1 MAKMFT
7 SKISRTLLAVIA
19 TGMIGGAGAAMA
31 DDMAATWTKLQESVV
46 VAELCRDI
54 THDAAAWAA
63 MGPKIDAMVNHEI
76 GGGERLS
83 LIESAK
89 SEAWNLVNVGGGCES
104 DDAQELLKTYDE
116 IAAQ

>member
-1 MAKMFT
+1 MFT
-7 SKISRTLLAVIA
+7 PKISRTVLAVIA
-19 TGMIGGAGAAMA
+19 TGMIGGAGAASA
-31 DDMAATWTKLQESVV
+31 DDMAATWTELQQAVV

-54 THDAAAWAA
+54 VHDRAAWAM

-89 SEAWNLVNVGGGCES
+89 SEAWNLVHLGSGCEG
-104 DDAQELLKTYDE
+104 DEAQALLAKYDE
-116 IAAQ
+116 LTAQ